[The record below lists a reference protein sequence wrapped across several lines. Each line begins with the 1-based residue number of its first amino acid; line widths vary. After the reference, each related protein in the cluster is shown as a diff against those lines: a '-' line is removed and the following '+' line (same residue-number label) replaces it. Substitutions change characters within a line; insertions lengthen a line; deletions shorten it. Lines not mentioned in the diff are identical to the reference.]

1 MHFFDGRSTDCVE
14 MNIYRRQEGEL
25 NRIMLVKNLDEQIG
39 QWRADGYPIASDIS
53 VLRHYPKGDHYD
65 ETLGVSV
72 ALGERK
78 FNIVQA
84 FLHQH
89 IGRSDLMAS
98 VICPFNG
105 FSKPEDETLAH
116 PTREQFYGGG
126 RPSFV
131 TGDHSVAFGCKSQT

>member
-1 MHFFDGRSTDCVE
+1 
-14 MNIYRRQEGEL
+14 MNKSDNGE
-25 NRIMLVKNLDEQIG
+25 RMVTQSLVTFLCLDITPRET
-39 QWRADGYPIASDIS
+39 ASMKLS
-53 VLRHYPKGDHYD
+53 CA
-65 ETLGVSV
+65 V

-105 FSKPEDETLAH
+105 FSKPEDETFAH

-131 TGDHSVAFGCKSQT
+131 TGDHSVAFGSNPRLNRIAADAQAQALDLRASSHHAASGYARPRLP